1 MTAVTSLRNRGQAVA
16 AVARRDGAR
25 RLMARS
31 LRTAA
36 DRVAGGEPPPL
47 AVRADHLIAPAADLD
62 REWRPNRSGP
72 LVINWITNPPNE
84 GSGGMSTLMQ
94 SIALLEGRG
103 HQCRIAVLFKGLRR
117 DLTDARRT
125 AHERFPEVRATV
137 DDLDDG
143 LRPAD
148 AVVAT
153 AWPTAYALRAT
164 ARTGVPFY
172 LVQDHEPSFYPAS
185 SDAVLAEETYRFGFH
200 GMTAGRWLA
209 GKLDRDHGMCC
220 TAFDLGVD
228 LATYRL
234 AEDASGSGRRN
245 GVVFYARPDTPR
257 RGFELGMAALALIAR
272 RRPDVPI
279 HLVGQR
285 LSLRHP
291 GFAFTNHGHCSPAE
305 LAAIYSACT
314 AGLVL
319 SLTNLSLLPAELLAT
334 GCIPVMNDGENTRAS
349 FTNRHARFARPDPE
363 ALAAAV
369 EAVLEDPGTPAA
381 RAEAA
386 ASVGSLAWEHVADRL
401 ELALGRGIDRWLA
414 DHP

>member
-1 MTAVTSLRNRGQAVA
+1 MRAATTLRDRGTVAA
-16 AVARRDGAR
+16 AVARRDGVR
-25 RLMARS
+25 GLLVRS

-47 AVRADHLIAPAADLD
+47 AVRADHLVAPAADRD
-62 REWRPNRSGP
+62 PTWRPRRSGP
-72 LVINWITNPPNE
+72 RTITWITNPTDE
-84 GSGGMSTLMQ
+84 SSGGMSTLMR

-103 HQCRIAVLFKGLRR
+103 HECRIAVLFKGLRR
-117 DLTDARRT
+117 DLPHIRQVTR
-125 AHERFPEVRATV
+125 ERYPEVRASI
-137 DDLDDG
+137 DDLDEG
-143 LRPAD
+143 LAPSD

-200 GMTAGRWLA
+200 GITAGRWLA
-209 GKLDRDHGMCC
+209 TKLDRDHAMAC
-220 TAFDLGVD
+220 TSFDLGVD
-228 LATYRL
+228 LAIYRL
-234 AEDASGSGRRN
+234 PEQSDAGRRD

-257 RGFELGMAALALIAR
+257 RGFELGMAALALVAR
-272 RRPDVPI
+272 RHPDVPI
-279 HLVGQR
+279 HLVGQH

-291 GFAFTNHGHCSPAE
+291 GFAATNHGHCSHAE
-305 LAAIYSACT
+305 LAAIYSTCA

-349 FTNRHARFARPDPE
+349 FANPYARFARPHPE
-363 ALAAAV
+363 ALATEV
-369 EAVLEDPGTPAA
+369 GAVLEDPGAA
-381 RAEAA
+381 ATRVAAA

-401 ELALGRGIDRWLA
+401 ELALDQGIERWVR